1 MGSAHL
7 AWTLDKITSG
17 VLIYD
22 MIHNKQ
28 GVEFLLKF
36 WIV

>member
-1 MGSAHL
+1 MHNMGSIHL

-17 VLIYD
+17 VLTYD

-28 GVEFLLKF
+28 GGNSF
-36 WIV
+36 